1 MIKNMIILLAI
12 SLICFSAFPLSSQ
25 EVDKSNQQEA
35 ELQVTPPRG
44 PTYDPGDRR
53 DPFRDLLAGQEAV
66 EKGKTRGISQ
76 LAIEDAVLIGIIQHK
91 ENMIAL
97 INDSQGFPYTIKT
110 GDNFLDGFVLNVNQS
125 RVVFRKTK
133 ERGIPLIKPK
143 DIVKEIKLEER

>member
-1 MIKNMIILLAI
+1 MRKNKIFLLAI
-12 SLICFSAFPLSSQ
+12 GLICLSAFLLSAQ
-25 EVDKSNQQEA
+25 DVDITNQQEA
-35 ELQVTPPRG
+35 ELQITPQRG

-91 ENMIAL
+91 GQMTAL

>member
-1 MIKNMIILLAI
+1 MKKKVIILLVVNI
-12 SLICFSAFPLSSQ
+12 FCFSALILTAQ
-25 EVDKSNQQEA
+25 EVDISAAQET

-44 PTYDPGDRR
+44 PTYDPGGRR
-53 DPFRDLLAGQEAV
+53 DPFRDLLAGQEAL
-66 EKGKTRGISQ
+66 EKGKTGGISQ
-76 LAIEDAVLIGIIQHK
+76 LDIEDVILVGIVQHK
-91 ENMIAL
+91 GKLTAL

-110 GDNFLDGFVLNVNQS
+110 GDNFQDGFVLNVNES

>member
-1 MIKNMIILLAI
+1 MRKNMIFLLAI
-12 SLICFSAFPLSSQ
+12 GLICFSAFPLSAQ
-25 EVDKSNQQEA
+25 EVDQSNQQEA
-35 ELQVTPPRG
+35 ELQITPPRG
-44 PTYDPGDRR
+44 PTYDPAGRR

-76 LAIEDAVLIGIIQHK
+76 LAIDDAILIGIIQHK
-91 ENMIAL
+91 GNMVAL

-110 GDNFLDGFVLNVNQS
+110 GDNFLDGFVLNVNQT